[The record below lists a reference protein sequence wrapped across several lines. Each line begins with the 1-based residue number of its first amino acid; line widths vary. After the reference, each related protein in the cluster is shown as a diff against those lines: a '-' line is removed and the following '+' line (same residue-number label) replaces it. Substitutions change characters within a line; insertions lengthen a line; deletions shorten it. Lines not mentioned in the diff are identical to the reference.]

1 MNKLNRLYT
10 KYKYSHYCHDDNN
23 NIFRNLHS
31 ISNYGE
37 YFMVQALY
45 NNNHKTN
52 INIYYKYLDNRIFYL
67 LPVNDI
73 VNKMIIYINYQRF
86 IYAMRKFVLILR
98 LKIKKK
104 YNKENLLF
112 YPLKK
117 NYISLIENN
126 IVYNFDDFEIY
137 KLCKSCFS
145 YTEFNIPKILDI
157 KNPYT
162 NNKFSIHNLYNIY
175 FYLQNYNIPTLF
187 FLYFKEGFNKRVLLK
202 KYKLNI
208 IIEGIEQKFNEFSES
223 RKTDY
228 IKIMLELNYEQ
239 QSILN
244 LSDKKLYTLFYR
256 CCKHFYIYYRLID
269 YTQTPIIPYHIKYYY
284 QNKFLNRLHDIEK
297 KAPLLGRTIWCSINK
312 TRTFMDEISHL

>member
-117 NYISLIENN
+117 NSEILIS
-126 IVYNFDDFEIY
+126 
-137 KLCKSCFS
+137 
-145 YTEFNIPKILDI
+145 
-157 KNPYT
+157 
-162 NNKFSIHNLYNIY
+162 
-175 FYLQNYNIPTLF
+175 
-187 FLYFKEGFNKRVLLK
+187 
-202 KYKLNI
+202 
-208 IIEGIEQKFNEFSES
+208 
-223 RKTDY
+223 
-228 IKIMLELNYEQ
+228 
-239 QSILN
+239 
-244 LSDKKLYTLFYR
+244 KKL
-256 CCKHFYIYYRLID
+256 I
-269 YTQTPIIPYHIKYYY
+269 
-284 QNKFLNRLHDIEK
+284 
-297 KAPLLGRTIWCSINK
+297 
-312 TRTFMDEISHL
+312 